1 MNEENKA
8 EIAAARGRLTLLFA
22 LTTSE
27 TRGTALAAMAALSSI
42 LAYEAGVAS
51 FLALPSSNTTS
62 GSASDTTASKANPTH
77 RLIKLTKEALAAKD
91 TDMLARALTAVCAL
105 VASGGSEARK
115 CMSDADANDLLKSL
129 IEDEMVKGLGMRAM
143 VGDAVAALK

>member
-42 LAYEAGVAS
+42 LAYEAGAAS
-51 FLALPSSNTTS
+51 FLALPLGNSTIE
-62 GSASDTTASKANPTH
+62 SKANPTH
-77 RLIKLTKEALAAKD
+77 RLINSTKEGHKAGD

-105 VASGGSEARK
+105 VASGGAEAKK
-115 CMSDADANDLLKSL
+115 CMSDANGNGLLKGL
-129 IEDEMVKGLGMRAM
+129 VEYPTMKRLGMREM
-143 VGDAVAALK
+143 VGDAIAALK